1 MDRLD
6 AYEVKQCTSRGLV
19 SEVYQATHV
28 ESGTVVA
35 LKRIKIIEMHPTLR
49 KECQTE
55 VNVLQMLDHPHLIKY
70 HSHFCHE
77 GDLYL
82 VMELATGGTLAN
94 KIEMAR
100 TSGHRLDENLL
111 WRWIYDVSSALAY
124 LHGRRI
130 LHRDVKPSHIFI
142 GENGQAKL
150 GDFGLSKAMSVSTQC
165 AFSCV
170 GTPFYMCPEIVRG
183 EGYSFASDVWSFG
196 CSVYELAAGYPPFY
210 RTDMDFR
217 SLGEAICCAR
227 YPALPTELWSA
238 DFLDFVEQILEV
250 DPSQR
255 PTAQQL
261 LDLSGCK
268 HVSRIQDFK
277 IIGTLGRG
285 KFSEVH
291 RSMWKAKGDLQV
303 ALKRIQVFDM
313 DSEARQ
319 VCNAEINMLQR
330 LEHVTIIK
338 YLTSFFAGSEL
349 IIVLELA
356 AHGDLSNLCR
366 RLKSEERTLAES
378 QNWSIFFQACEALHH
393 MHKQRIMHRDIKPA
407 NIFIAERGVVK
418 LGDLGLGR
426 YFSSNTYR
434 AHSVVGTPFYMS
446 PEVIMGSDNGYS
458 FKSDMW
464 SLGCVLYELTTLV
477 CPFAGSGL
485 NYYALGNRICRAD
498 YARMPEATS
507 HRLCSLC
514 DELLRVEQDAR
525 PDATAT
531 WNTAGRNLDA
541 CCAGQSWAR
550 KREDEEAC
558 PETECNQNPEDP
570 SRRLPRAAAIVRGLI
585 EKPPSPPGPRLPR
598 PRPKVAATPLTAES
612 IGSQSAAAAVAA
624 VAVNAAAAVLAAPGG
639 CNKPSVLGQSCTQP
653 PSARKTARPACGYA
667 SADTRRRNS
676 GSGKHSKMP
685 TAATPLSR
693 ELSPRPRTEEAA
705 SVVVREPRAPPCS
718 AGNLPATS
726 PGYALPSGT
735 SSPSSVASAPAI
747 HGGQHHKRGLAP
759 SPPGGAKGLR
769 RQHSVAP
776 EMPLTSREHR
786 SRHEASPRKLLPLRG
801 RMPSPEDGDTHDENR
816 QPRDAAR
823 KTKEAK
829 RPKEN
834 GQVSGCT
841 TSPHSM
847 PGKRS
852 ADAPGTGLVPLV
864 PSVPTKPLHRRDSP
878 RTSRLACLA
887 EQALLAPGLRDR
899 SARAATPPPRSRGRA
914 AQRQQ
919 DA

>member
-6 AYEVKQCTSRGLV
+6 AYEIKQCTSRGQV

-35 LKRIKIIEMHPTLR
+35 LKKIKIIEMHPTLR
-49 KECQTE
+49 KECETE

-70 HSHFCHE
+70 HSHFSHE

-82 VMELATGGTLAN
+82 VMELAAGGTLAH

-100 TSGHRLDENLL
+100 TSGQRLDENLL

-130 LHRDVKPSHIFI
+130 LHRDVKPSHVFI
-142 GENGQAKL
+142 GEDGQAKL

-196 CSVYELAAGYPPFY
+196 CSVYELAAGYPPFF
-210 RTDMDFR
+210 RNDMDFR
-217 SLGEAICCAR
+217 SLGEAICSAR
-227 YPALPTELWSA
+227 YPALPAEAWSA
-238 DFLDFVEQILEV
+238 DFIEFVDQILEV

-255 PTAQQL
+255 PTSQQL

-303 ALKRIQVFDM
+303 ALKRIHVFDM
-313 DSEARQ
+313 DSDARQ
-319 VCNAEINMLQR
+319 VCNAEIDILQR
-330 LEHVTIIK
+330 LEHITIIK
-338 YLTSFFAGSEL
+338 YLTSFFEGSEL

-378 QNWSIFFQACEALHH
+378 QNWSFFFQACEALHH
-393 MHKQRIMHRDIKPA
+393 MHKHRIMHRDIKPA

-446 PEVIMGSDNGYS
+446 PEVIMGSGNGYS

-477 CPFAGSGL
+477 CPFAGSAL
-485 NYYALGNRICRAD
+485 NYYALGNRICCAE
-498 YARMPEATS
+498 YTPMPEGTS
-507 HRLCSLC
+507 LRLCTLC
-514 DELLRVEQDAR
+514 NELLRVQQDAR

-531 WNTAGRNLDA
+531 WNAAGRNLDVSS
-541 CCAGQSWAR
+541 AGQSWAR

-558 PETECNQNPEDP
+558 SEVECDQSHEDP
-570 SRRLPRAAAIVRGLI
+570 SRRLVRAAAIVRGLI
-585 EKPPSPPGPRLPR
+585 EKPPSPPGPMTPPGPRLPR
-598 PRPKVAATPLTAES
+598 PRQKVAATPLTAES

-624 VAVNAAAAVLAAPGG
+624 LAVNAAAAALAAPGG
-639 CNKPSVLGQSCTQP
+639 CNRLGQSCAQP
-653 PSARKTARPACGYA
+653 PSAPKTARPACGYA
-667 SADTRRRNS
+667 SADARRRNS
-676 GSGKHSKMP
+676 GSGKQSKMP
-685 TAATPLSR
+685 TAAPPLSR
-693 ELSPRPRTEEAA
+693 EVSPRPRTEEAP
-705 SVVVREPRAPPCS
+705 VVAREPRVPPCS
-718 AGNLPATS
+718 AGNQPATS
-726 PGYALPSGT
+726 SPAFLPSGT
-735 SSPSSVASAPAI
+735 SSPSSVASAPAVNA
-747 HGGQHHKRGLAP
+747 GHHHRRGLAP
-759 SPPGGAKGLR
+759 SPPGGANGLR
-769 RQHSVAP
+769 RERSVAP
-776 EMPLTSREHR
+776 EVPLTSREHR
-786 SRHEASPRKLLPLRG
+786 SRDESSRCKLVPLRG
-801 RMPSPEDGDTHDENR
+801 ASPNARAPSPEADGDTHDENR
-816 QPRDAAR
+816 QPR
-823 KTKEAK
+823 
-829 RPKEN
+829 
-834 GQVSGCT
+834 S
-841 TSPHSM
+841 
-847 PGKRS
+847 
-852 ADAPGTGLVPLV
+852 DAPRKKSKGGKKGKGKCAGFGSHDFATAQHAWQ
-864 PSVPTKPLHRRDSP
+864 TFC
-878 RTSRLACLA
+878 RT
-887 EQALLAPGLRDR
+887 D
-899 SARAATPPPRSRGRA
+899 SARSTRGRWTWHRGGSIGTIPA
-914 AQRQQ
+914 DQAVAQAQLTAHWQ
-919 DA
+919 AGQLG